1 MIYELNPALNNPAQK
16 FKIRM
21 HVSNASVPVPFRG
34 AFQGHF
40 SDRVFPGPR
49 WAICHQGCAQGGE
62 FVIEEFNIFYHS
74 SNNNNNN
81 KNKNNKDKTRI
92 SYNMRGGRSEKAELT
107 TFRRVYM
114 QKFGPSGHRVDR
126 GLKITGD
133 NNN

>member
-1 MIYELNPALNNPAQK
+1 
-16 FKIRM
+16 M

-74 SNNNNNN
+74 SNNNN
-81 KNKNNKDKTRI
+81 KDKTRI

-126 GLKITGD
+126 ELKMTGD

>member
-1 MIYELNPALNNPAQK
+1 M
-16 FKIRM
+16 
-21 HVSNASVPVPFRG
+21 
-34 AFQGHF
+34 
-40 SDRVFPGPR
+40 FPGPR

-74 SNNNNNN
+74 SNNNNN
-81 KNKNNKDKTRI
+81 NKNNKDKTRI

-126 GLKITGD
+126 ELKMTGD